1 MNRKGEFLNGIPI
14 YNVTLEDDADG
25 VFMMSIVD
33 TPAVDSNFLK
43 FNKHRQKVI
52 YHFND
57 EKRIITG
64 VALRANYPIYRFDGK
79 DEFYVQFTPK
89 DIEIMANKFMKEK
102 KLNNVNVDHNKD
114 VDGIYLIESFILSE
128 RHNYPE
134 FEDVDLGS
142 WIVSYKVENQE
153 VWEAIKSG
161 KLNGFS
167 VEITGIL
174 SPVKDEA
181 KELIEMYNI
190 INLIEKL

>member
-1 MNRKGEFLNGIPI
+1 MNESEFLNGIPI
-14 YNVTLEDDADG
+14 YNVTLGDETDG

-43 FNKHRQKVI
+43 FNKKKRVL

-64 VALRANYPIYRFDGK
+64 VALRANYPIYRKDGK

-89 DIEIMANKFMKEK
+89 DIEMMANKFMKEK
-102 KLNNVNVDHNKD
+102 KLNDVNVDHNTN
-114 VDGIYLIESFILSE
+114 VDGIYLIESFILNE

-134 FEDVDLGS
+134 FKDVALGS

-153 VWEAIKSG
+153 VWEAIKDG

-174 SPVKDEA
+174 SPVKEEA

>member
-134 FEDVDLGS
+134 FKDVDLGS